1 MKHHQANQHMYNE
14 SSRKIEREKDVKIIG
29 KKYLSLIILSAISH
43 QKSWRPEGNE
53 MVYLNHWKK
62 KEKKNSAKKSAS
74 GKTILQKLR
83 NLLPLPPRQV
93 E

>member
-14 SSRKIEREKDVKIIG
+14 SSRKTEREKDVKIIG

-62 KEKKNSAKKSAS
+62 KKKRKTQQRSLHL
-74 GKTILQKLR
+74 GKPSFK
-83 NLLPLPPRQV
+83 N
-93 E
+93 